1 MSFYCSWGFE
11 RDTYV
16 LTHAFPTRRSSD
28 LAGVQAAVREIVVNS
43 SKYLNIYDET
53 EATNKIS
60 KFEVGSYYN
69 KKIEE
74 ITTDLTTQNVIV
86 IGEGNKITKQ
96 YPKPKSTILSED
108 RIFLLTNDKNMKLP
122 DLRGLSKKET
132 EIILTMLNVPFK
144 ISGNGYV
151 ESQNINPGTLI
162 KDVTVLEINL
172 ANKLT
177 TE

>member
-1 MSFYCSWGFE
+1 
-11 RDTYV
+11 
-16 LTHAFPTRRSSD
+16 
-28 LAGVQAAVREIVVNS
+28 
-43 SKYLNIYDET
+43 
-53 EATNKIS
+53 
-60 KFEVGSYYN
+60 
-69 KKIEE
+69 
-74 ITTDLTTQNVIV
+74 
-86 IGEGNKITKQ
+86 
-96 YPKPKSTILSED
+96 
-108 RIFLLTNDKNMKLP
+108 MKLP